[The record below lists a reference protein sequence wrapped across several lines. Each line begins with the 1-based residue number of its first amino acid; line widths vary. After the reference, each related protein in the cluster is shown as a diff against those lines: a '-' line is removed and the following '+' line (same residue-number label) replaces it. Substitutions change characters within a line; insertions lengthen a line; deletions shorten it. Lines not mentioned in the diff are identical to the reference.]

1 MTRSKV
7 PTWVWIVVGVVTLG
21 ILGVITLAAAG
32 LWFVRSH
39 VNVQPTTVAAATTD
53 FQTIRERFAN
63 QKPLIELDDHG
74 NFVHANT
81 DRPNGTKQP
90 DSLNVMAFDAREEHV
105 VRVEIP
111 FWILR
116 LKTRGTLVDVG
127 SGNIDLQKLRL
138 TVDDLQRFGPTL
150 IVDHKDMNGSRVLVW
165 SQ

>member
-1 MTRSKV
+1 MSRSKV
-7 PTWVWIVVGVVTLG
+7 PTWVWIIVGIVTLG
-21 ILGVITLAAAG
+21 ILGVVTLAAAG

-81 DRPNGTKQP
+81 DRPNGTKRP
-90 DSLNVMAFDAREEHV
+90 ESLNVMAFDAREEHV

-111 FWILR
+111 FWMLR
-116 LKTRGTLVDVG
+116 LKTRGTLIDVG

-138 TVDDLQRFGPTL
+138 TVEDLERFGPTL

>member
-1 MTRSKV
+1 MSKSRV
-7 PTWVWIVVGVVTLG
+7 PTWVWIIIGVVTLG

-63 QKPLIELDDHG
+63 QKPLIELDDRG

-81 DRPNGTKQP
+81 DRPNGTKHP

-105 VRVEIP
+105 VRVDIP
-111 FWILR
+111 FWMLR
-116 LKTRGTLVDVG
+116 LKTRGTLIDVG

-138 TVDDLQRFGPTL
+138 TVEDLERYGPTL
-150 IVDHKDMNGSRVLVW
+150 IVDHRDANGSRVVVW

>member
-1 MTRSKV
+1 MTRTRV
-7 PTWVWIVVGVVTLG
+7 PTWAWVVIAIVTLG
-21 ILGVITLAAAG
+21 VLGIITLAAAG

-39 VNVQPTTVAAATTD
+39 VNVQPTTVAAATSD

-81 DRPNGTKQP
+81 DRPDGTKRP
-90 DSLNVMAFDAREEHV
+90 ESLNIMAFDARQEHV
-105 VRVEIP
+105 VRIDIP
-111 FWILR
+111 FWMLR
-116 LKTRGTLVDVG
+116 LKARGTLVDVG

-138 TVDDLQRFGPTL
+138 TVEDLERYGPTL
-150 IVDHKDMNGSRVLVW
+150 IVDHHDVDGSRVLVW